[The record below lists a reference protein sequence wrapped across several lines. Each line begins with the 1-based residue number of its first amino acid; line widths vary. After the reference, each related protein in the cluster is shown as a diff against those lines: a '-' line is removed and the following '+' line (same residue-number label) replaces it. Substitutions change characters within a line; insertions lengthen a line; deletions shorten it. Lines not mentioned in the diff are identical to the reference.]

1 MTEGPEITDRPLWVF
16 GYGSLM
22 WHPGFPVAERQ
33 VATLSGFARTFCMSS
48 IHHRGT
54 VEDPGL
60 VLALDPSE
68 TASCRGMAFRVPDA
82 EADATV
88 AYLRERELV
97 SSAYLERHLPVVLD
111 AGAEVSALVYV
122 VDTDHAQYVGGM
134 ALEEQARI
142 ISTATGGR
150 GPNTEYLWNT
160 VRHLDELGI
169 EDPDLSWLDRRVRD
183 ILDLA

>member
-1 MTEGPEITDRPLWVF
+1 MTEGPEITNRPLWVF

-33 VATLSGFARTFCMSS
+33 VATLSGYARTFCMSS

-68 TASCRGMAFRVPDA
+68 TASCCGIAFRVPD
-82 EADATV
+82 EDADATV

-97 SSAYLERHLPVVLD
+97 SSAYLERCLPVVLD
-111 AGAEVSALVYV
+111 AGNEVTALVYV
-122 VDTDHAQYVGGM
+122 VDTDHVQYVGGM
-134 ALEEQARI
+134 ELEEQARI

-169 EDPDLSWLDRRVRD
+169 ADADLSWLDRRVRD
-183 ILDLA
+183 IVGQA

>member
-33 VATLSGFARTFCMSS
+33 VATLAGYARTFCMSS

-54 VEDPGL
+54 VEEPGL
-60 VLALDPSE
+60 VLALDPTE
-68 TASCRGMAFRVPDA
+68 AASCRGIAFRVPDE

-97 SSAYLERHLPVVLD
+97 SSAYIERRLPVVLD
-111 AGAEVSALVYV
+111 DGDEVTALVYV
-122 VDTDHAQYVGGM
+122 VDTEHVQYVGGM

-142 ISTATGGR
+142 ISAATGGR

-169 EDPDLSWLDRRVRD
+169 ADADLSWLDRRVRD
-183 ILDLA
+183 IVGQA